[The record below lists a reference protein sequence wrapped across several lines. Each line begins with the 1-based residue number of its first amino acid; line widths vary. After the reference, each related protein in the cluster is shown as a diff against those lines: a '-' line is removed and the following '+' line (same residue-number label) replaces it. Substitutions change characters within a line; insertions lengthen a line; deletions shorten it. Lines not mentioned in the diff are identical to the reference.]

1 VICKSDVCCKE
12 IASFMGRILNDPQ
25 MDILV
30 AESHIFLCEGI
41 SVIVVI
47 ATGVVWIGPG
57 F

>member
-1 VICKSDVCCKE
+1 MICKSDVCCKE